1 METYTTPKTKPGASC
16 VLALGC
22 FDGIHVGHKAVIDT
36 ARAKACELGVS
47 SAVWTFLEPPKNF
60 FAPNSAPTITDFKE
74 KQRLI
79 SDLRID
85 FFFCIP
91 FDSEIRDTSP
101 EDFLEKYILSVMD
114 VKHIVCGFNYRFGK
128 NAIGDTKLLSDFCS
142 SKNIGLT
149 VLPPTTVDGKIV
161 SSSLIRSAVEKG
173 EVEYAAKL
181 LGRYYSITFI
191 VTDGQALA
199 RKLGFP
205 TANGSLPDNKLL
217 IRKGVYASRVFFS
230 GEYKYGITNVGIRPT
245 VNGKRLCME
254 THLFDFS
261 GDLYGQELTVEFL
274 SFIRDEVKF
283 DSLDAMSEQIH
294 KDIEK
299 AKKLIK

>member
-1 METYTTPKTKPGASC
+1 METYTTPKTKVEGSC

-22 FDGIHVGHKAVIDT
+22 FDGIHIGHKAVIDT
-36 ARAKACELGVS
+36 AREKARELGVS

-60 FAPNSAPTITDFKE
+60 FSPNSAPTITDLKE
-74 KQRLI
+74 KQRLV
-79 SDLRID
+79 SALCID
-85 FFFCIP
+85 IFFCIP

-128 NAIGDTKLLSDFCS
+128 NAIGDIKLLSDFCLS
-142 SKNIGLT
+142 NNIGLT

-173 EVEYAAKL
+173 AVEYAAKL
-181 LGRYYSITFI
+181 LGRYYSITST

-205 TANGSLPDNKLL
+205 TANGALPDNKLL
-217 IRKGVYASRVFFS
+217 LRKGVYASRVLLG

-245 VNGKRLCME
+245 VNGKKLCME

-261 GDLYGQELTVEFL
+261 GDLYGQEITVEFL

-283 DSLDAMSEQIH
+283 DSLDAMSEQIY

-299 AKKLIK
+299 AKELIK